1 MSLTYFLKSRGNPIR
16 EFFQF
21 RFPHTKK
28 FLANER
34 KRMQQADAIRP
45 VEIFEISKW
54 MMECEG
60 EDVRFSLASK
70 PSGRIDIK
78 VDKRFD
84 PAVISR
90 VSYPYSTIGIALDYR
105 LRYYFEI
112 TPFEELVANKGA
124 KCIEYIPWLRAFKG
138 SLTKTLREFNP
149 VRRRLDKQKENRLNQ
164 HCVTLAWLET
174 IFRCFA
180 LDIEELLLSADRLS
194 DIWERVEYPW
204 LDDMRS
210 LSWAFH
216 NRFKN
221 LLSCSHVLNPT
232 FEGSKDIIGG
242 ADGDLIVD
250 GTLLD
255 IKSTINSEIQQQWIY
270 QLLGYV
276 LLDYS
281 NQYKIRSIGLYMSR
295 QRLLFKWD
303 LHDTLQK
310 LSSDTTTNIEDLRQE
325 FRRIILNMRDK
336 FGNRESKQSDPI
348 Y

>member
-1 MSLTYFLKSRGNPIR
+1 MSLTGFLKSRSNPIR
-16 EFFQF
+16 EFFQS
-21 RFPHTKK
+21 RFPHTKE

-34 KRMQQADAIRP
+34 KRMQEADVIRP
-45 VEIFEISKW
+45 VEIFEISKL

-60 EDVRFSLASK
+60 EDVRFSLAPK

-90 VSYPYSTIGIALDYR
+90 VSYPYSTIGMALDYR

-112 TPFEELVANKGA
+112 TPFEELVANEGA
-124 KCIEYIPWLRAFKG
+124 KCIGYIPWLRAFKR

-174 IFRCFA
+174 IFRCSA
-180 LDIEELLLSADRLS
+180 LDIYELLLSADRLS
-194 DIWERVEYPW
+194 DILERVECPW

-216 NRFKN
+216 DCFKN
-221 LLSCSHVLNPT
+221 LLPCSHVLNPT
-232 FEGSKDIIGG
+232 FEGSKDIGG

-255 IKSTINSEIQQQWIY
+255 IKSTINSEIQKQWIY

-310 LSSDTTTNIEDLRQE
+310 LSSDTTTNLEDLRRE
-325 FRRIILNMRDK
+325 FRKIILTMRDK
-336 FGNRESKQSDPI
+336 FVNRESKQSDPI